1 MIKLFFLLI
10 LSINTILFAATV
22 AASNI
27 DKKIQTNKEKLEST
41 DDKKETTNLKV
52 KELAEK
58 IESQNAN
65 ITNIETEI
73 KQINSD
79 IDNHQKLLEE
89 AKNKLDDLTSKST
102 DLIKEKTTSEEQIVD
117 TIIEEFSV
125 SMALKLASEDSL
137 QELIDNEIYTLL
149 SQHSKDK
156 VTRLN
161 TSYSSLSA
169 NTKTNQKE
177 IEKIALYI
185 GDRQK
190 TKDKLTVLK
199 EKHSSSLASLEQQH
213 KSYQEELNKVAKE
226 QESLKNL
233 LSELNILKQEE
244 AKKAEAA
251 MAAAEEEKRKK
262 LQALLSQKKAMPNN
276 SDAIREDVVDDS
288 SAQDEVQTADVRNQR
303 YAKNL
308 NLDVKKIGSS
318 TDGVTIIKY
327 KGERTI
333 SPLKSFKVVK
343 NFGTYYDPVYKI
355 KLFNE
360 SIVLKS
366 DEEQAKVVSVLNGK
380 VVYAKKNAGML
391 ENVVII
397 QHEDGLHTIY
407 SHLDEISPTL
417 VVGKWIKQGYVVGRV
432 EDSLMFQVT
441 KDSSHIDPKDLFKI

>member
-1 MIKLFFLLI
+1 MTKLVFLLI
-10 LSINTILFAATV
+10 IFVSAIF

-27 DKKIQTNKEKLEST
+27 DQKIQTNKEKLDSSS
-41 DDKKETTNLKV
+41 DKKDSTSLKI
-52 KELAEK
+52 KELAEQ
-58 IESQNAN
+58 IESQNTN
-65 ITNIETEI
+65 ITNIEKEI

-79 IDNHQKLLEE
+79 IDEHQKLLEE
-89 AKNKLDDLTSKST
+89 AKGKLDDLKSKSSE
-102 DLIKEKTTSEEQIVD
+102 LIREKTSSEEQIVD
-117 TIIEEFSV
+117 TIIEEFSISIAV
-125 SMALKLASEDSL
+125 KLVSEDSL
-137 QELIDNEIYTLL
+137 QELIDSEIYTLL

-156 VTRLN
+156 VLKLN

-169 NTKTNQKE
+169 NTKNNQKD
-177 IEKIALYI
+177 IDKISSYI
-185 GDRQK
+185 DDRQK
-190 TKDKLTVLK
+190 TKDKLTLLK

-251 MAAAEEEKRKK
+251 MAVAEEEKRKK

-288 SAQDEVQTADVRNQR
+288 SSQDEVQTADVRNQR

-318 TDGVTIIKY
+318 TDGVTIVKY

-333 SPLKSFKVVK
+333 APLKSFKVVK

-366 DEEQAKVVSVLNGK
+366 EENQAKVVSVLNGK

-391 ENVVII
+391 DNVVII
-397 QHEDGLHTIY
+397 QHENGLHTIY

-417 VVGKWIKQGYVVGRV
+417 VVGKWIQQGYVVGRV
-432 EDSLMFQVT
+432 NDTLMFQAT
-441 KDSSHIDPKDLFKI
+441 KDSAHIDPKDLFKI

>member
-1 MIKLFFLLI
+1 MTKKIVFLFLL
-10 LSINTILFAATV
+10 LLGTVFAAS
-22 AASNI
+22 SNI
-27 DKKIQTNKEKLEST
+27 DKKIQTNTEKLNSS
-41 DDKKETTNLKV
+41 DDKKETTSLKI
-52 KELAEK
+52 KELAEQ
-58 IESQNAN
+58 IESQNSN
-65 ITNIETEI
+65 ITNIEKDI

-79 IDNHQKLLEE
+79 IDEHQKLLED
-89 AKNKLDDLTSKST
+89 AKGKLDELKSKST
-102 DLIKEKTTSEEQIVD
+102 ELIREKTSSEEQIVD

-125 SMALKLASEDSL
+125 SIAVKLVSEDSL
-137 QELIDNEIYTLL
+137 QELIDSEIYTLL

-156 VTRLN
+156 VLKLN
-161 TSYSSLSA
+161 TSYSTLSA
-169 NTKTNQKE
+169 NTKNNQKD
-177 IEKIALYI
+177 IEKISSYI
-185 GDRQK
+185 DDRQK
-190 TKDKLTVLK
+190 TKDKLTLLK
-199 EKHSSSLASLEQQH
+199 EKHASSLSSLEQQH
-213 KSYQEELNKVAKE
+213 KAYQEELNKVAKE

-244 AKKAEAA
+244 TKKAEEAA
-251 MAAAEEEKRKK
+251 AAAEDEKRKK
-262 LQALLSQKKAMPNN
+262 LQALLSQKKASANN
-276 SDAIREDVVDDS
+276 SDAVREDVVDDS
-288 SAQDEVQTADVRNQR
+288 QDEVQTSDNRNQR

-327 KGERTI
+327 KGEKTI
-333 SPLKSFKVVK
+333 APLKSFKVVK

-366 DEEQAKVVSVLNGK
+366 DEAQSKVVSVLNGK

-391 ENVVII
+391 DNVVII
-397 QHEDGLHTIY
+397 QHENGLHTIY

-432 EDSLMFQVT
+432 NDTLMFQAT